1 MQHAEPDLD
10 AERKQ
15 TLLRRA
21 DELAERVTHPLGQL
35 LKALLAADDGINR
48 YGRHG
53 GSSFVSMD
61 LVRARHGRNTT
72 GRGGRTATS
81 SSTRYGT
88 TSAGKVMEA
97 NGCPCHS
104 PRDNQVLGSN
114 RRWCGGPF
122 AALSER
128 KETRMTRLRRLQVA
142 TLVLVVAVG
151 LGGIAFAA
159 TRTGERKAG
168 PEETVAFAH
177 VLSDGT
183 IRPDNSSDNIADS
196 NISHTADSGVY
207 CFTDLPFLPSNAVVA
222 GNNAFGFNDTLAS
235 VVLDIAT
242 PREGLSGCPEGATI
256 RVRTLDLNGGEGFG
270 GPYNPQLMDRRFMI
284 WIRGDRP

>member
-1 MQHAEPDLD
+1 
-10 AERKQ
+10 
-15 TLLRRA
+15 
-21 DELAERVTHPLGQL
+21 
-35 LKALLAADDGINR
+35 
-48 YGRHG
+48 
-53 GSSFVSMD
+53 
-61 LVRARHGRNTT
+61 
-72 GRGGRTATS
+72 
-81 SSTRYGT
+81 
-88 TSAGKVMEA
+88 
-97 NGCPCHS
+97 
-104 PRDNQVLGSN
+104 
-114 RRWCGGPF
+114 
-122 AALSER
+122 
-128 KETRMTRLRRLQVA
+128 MTRLRRLQVA

-159 TRTGERKAG
+159 TGEHKAG
-168 PEETVAFAH
+168 PQEALAFAH